1 MSHHYL
7 DVALGLSATYLA
19 LSLLCSASREAIASL
34 FQSRAKMLLDG
45 VLTLLYEPAG
55 LALLAG
61 ILPSLRRLLRRND
74 GFDLSALGAQ
84 SLAAAV
90 LRHPLIT
97 GQAQAGRMPS
107 YIPSALF
114 ARATM
119 DTLQQRYGSHSS
131 ARALLAQLNNPPL
144 QRTLLA
150 LLGTADDLAAL
161 EQALLS
167 WYDTVMAR
175 TTGWYKRRSQSVLF
189 GLALGFAVAL
199 NIDSFALSQ
208 RLWRDPNMAQQ
219 SAELAAE
226 LSSQLSAQLSAQAG
240 QQGGQASSAA
250 ELPAPVLPSAAL
262 LAAATRQLDSQR
274 NGLPIGWPAQQL
286 QGWAELGHGAQAGA
300 LLLAALGWLMTAFA
314 ASLGAPFWFDG
325 VGWLLALRGTGSRPP
340 SSLTGAP
347 GSGSGERAQGQR

>member
-1 MSHHYL
+1 MNNHYL

-55 LALLAG
+55 LAHLRG
-61 ILPSLRRLLRRND
+61 ILPSLQRLLRREG
-74 GFDLSALGAQ
+74 GFDLAALGSD

-90 LRHPLIT
+90 MRHPLIT

-107 YIPSALF
+107 YVSSAIF

-119 DTLQQRYGSHSS
+119 DTLQQRLGTQTS
-131 ARALLAQLNNPPL
+131 ARALLAQLNNPAL

-150 LLGTADDLAAL
+150 LLGEADDLAAL
-161 EQALLS
+161 EQALRN

-189 GLALGFAVAL
+189 GIALAFAAAL
-199 NIDSFALSQ
+199 NIDTFALSQ
-208 RLWRDPNMAQQ
+208 RLWSDANTVQQ
-219 SAELAAE
+219 SAELAG
-226 LSSQLSAQLSAQAG
+226 QLSAQLSAQLASQMAAQAG
-240 QQGGQASSAA
+240 QQNPPA
-250 ELPAPVLPSAAL
+250 ETLPPSAAVL
-262 LAAATRQLDSQR
+262 SAAASQLDS
-274 NGLPIGWPAQQL
+274 LPIGWPAARL
-286 QGWAELGHGAQAGA
+286 SGLAEKSTGAA
-300 LLLAALGWLMTAFA
+300 LAAVLLTLLGWLLTAFA

-325 VGWLLALRGTGSRPP
+325 VGWLLALRGTGSRPA
-340 SSLTGAP
+340 STV
-347 GSGSGERAQGQR
+347 SGEGAQGQR

>member
-1 MSHHYL
+1 MNNHFL

-61 ILPSLRRLLRRND
+61 ILPSLKRLLRRES
-74 GFDLSALGAQ
+74 GFDLAALGSD

-107 YIPSALF
+107 YIPSAIF

-119 DTLQQRYGSHSS
+119 DTLQQRMGAQTS
-131 ARALLAQLNNPPL
+131 ARALLGQLNNPPL

-150 LLGTADDLAAL
+150 LLGQADDLAAL
-161 EQALLS
+161 EQVLRN

-189 GLALGFAVAL
+189 GIALTYAVAL
-199 NIDSFALSQ
+199 NVDTFALSQ
-208 RLWRDPNMAQQ
+208 RLWNDANTAQQ
-219 SAELAAE
+219 SAELGT
-226 LSSQLSAQLSAQAG
+226 QLSAQMSA
-240 QQGGQASSAA
+240 
-250 ELPAPVLPSAAL
+250 
-262 LAAATRQLDSQR
+262 QLDSQMAGQAGLQ
-274 NGLPIGWPAQQL
+274 NPPAEGQPPSAAVLGAAASQLNSLPIGWPAARLAGLADQS
-286 QGWAELGHGAQAGA
+286 AGA
-300 LLLAALGWLMTAFA
+300 ALAAVLLTLLGWLLTAFA

-325 VGWLLALRGTGSRPP
+325 VGWLLGLRGTGSRPT
-340 SSLTGAP
+340 STV
-347 GSGSGERAQGQR
+347 SGEGAQGQR